1 MNKAIQTYNL
11 TCDFKSLRAVDR
23 LTVEVQCGTIFGL
36 LGPNGA
42 GKTTTIRILLGLLE
56 ATDGQ
61 AEVLGFDCKSQADEI
76 RHRVGVLFEHSGL
89 YERLNAEENLNLFG
103 RIWHLSRRERS
114 VRIKELLVHFGLWD
128 RRKERV
134 GTWSRG
140 MKRKLA
146 IARALFQRPRM
157 IFLDEPAAGLDPV
170 ASASLRED
178 LINLAESEGAT
189 VFLTTHNLSEA
200 EHICTQVGLIRDGKL
215 LKLGSPK
222 NLHNNSV
229 ALKVEFIGRGF
240 NEKITKLLN
249 KQKNV
254 VSVKAN
260 KNHLFVELNE
270 NMEIAPLISLVI
282 RKGAKVEE
290 IHKNK
295 SSLEDVF
302 LNLMER

>member
-1 MNKAIQTYNL
+1 M
-11 TCDFKSLRAVDR
+11 
-23 LTVEVQCGTIFGL
+23 EVQCGTIFGL

-42 GKTTTIRILLGLLE
+42 GKTTTIRLLLGLLE
-56 ATDGQ
+56 LTNGQ
-61 AEVLGFDCKSQADEI
+61 AEVLGFDCRNQADEI
-76 RHRVGVLFEHSGL
+76 RHRTGVLFEHSGL

-103 RIWHLSRRERS
+103 RIWHLPRRERLA
-114 VRIKELLVHFGLWD
+114 RMKELLVHFGLWD
-128 RRKERV
+128 RRKEMV

-146 IARALFQRPRM
+146 IARALFHRPGL
-157 IFLDEPAAGLDPV
+157 IFMDEPTAGLDPV
-170 ASASLRED
+170 ASALLRED

-200 EHICTQVGLIRDGKL
+200 EHICSQVGLIRDGKL
-215 LKLGSPK
+215 LALGSPK
-222 NLHNNSV
+222 NLHNKSV
-229 ALKVEFIGRGF
+229 ALKVEFIGKGF
-240 NEKITKLLN
+240 SEKITKLLN

-260 KNHLFVELNE
+260 KNHLFMELNE
-270 NMEIAPLISLVI
+270 NSEIAPLVSLVV
-282 RKGAKVEE
+282 KMGAQVEE

-302 LNLMER
+302 LNLMGQ